1 MLFNRLI
8 PVFAVAAQA
17 LPQSVSASC
26 RDIQI
31 PITVSTP
38 RFILTTSL
46 QDDWDAAALTL
57 NLTRWDSGKVGDP
70 LPISGSTSTSVKS
83 TYTVGA
89 TLCGNGGPTLVL
101 THGII
106 ESKL

>member
-1 MLFNRLI
+1 MLFHRLI
-8 PVFAVAAQA
+8 PVFAAAAQA
-17 LPQSVSASC
+17 LPQPASAKC

-31 PITVSTP
+31 PVTVSTP
-38 RFILTTSL
+38 RFIVTASL

-57 NLTRWDSGKVGDP
+57 NLTRRDSGKVGDP
-70 LPISGSTSTSVKS
+70 LPINGQTSASVKS

-89 TLCGNGGPTLVL
+89 TLCGDGGPTLVL